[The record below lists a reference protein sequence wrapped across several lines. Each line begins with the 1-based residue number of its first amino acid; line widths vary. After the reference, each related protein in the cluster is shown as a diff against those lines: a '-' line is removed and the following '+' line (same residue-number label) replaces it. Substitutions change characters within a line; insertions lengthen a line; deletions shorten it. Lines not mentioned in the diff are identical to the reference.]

1 MKHRISI
8 AGVLFALALL
18 PRFAFA
24 QKPSGPA
31 PGPAPQPSSGGRGAA
46 SSSTLPSMQP
56 DQSSDQLVMFIRGRV
71 AISDG
76 TPVPNDL
83 LVERVCNSSVLQ
95 QTYPAPSGD
104 FSMQLG
110 SMSQTVVDA
119 TGDLTPQFGTPNKNS
134 EMGIPRRY
142 LQNCEMRVSASGFRS
157 DTISLVGF
165 TPSIGAIDVGNIA
178 VQRTTKVE
186 GMTLSAMPYKAPKD
200 AVKAYEKG
208 VASDKSGKLA
218 DASRYF
224 EQAVKIYPKYTSAWF
239 QLGLTY
245 QKQKQAE
252 EARAAFLQSTTIDT
266 KFLPPYLSLASIAF
280 NEKNWKDV
288 LSFTNHILDLDPLN
302 HTNVTGYILDLD
314 PLNCTEAYFYNAVAN
329 YKLNHIDQ
337 AEKSALKAE
346 HVDLMTHFP
355 QLHLLLAEIFAQKNN
370 YPGALTE
377 LQMYLD
383 LVPTAK
389 QDDYLRQKLA
399 KLEQLNDAASNGA
412 KTDQ

>member
-1 MKHRISI
+1 VYHPIRVF
-8 AGVLFALALL
+8 GVTLALVMAAPMAL
-18 PRFAFA
+18 A

-31 PGPAPQPSSGGRGAA
+31 PGPAPQPSPGRGAA
-46 SSSTLPSMQP
+46 STSNLPSTQP
-56 DQSSDQLVMFIRGRV
+56 DPTVDQMVMFIRGRV

-76 TPVPNDL
+76 TPVPHDL
-83 LVERVCNSSVLQ
+83 LVERVCNSSVIQ
-95 QTYPAPSGD
+95 QIYPAPSGD

-119 TGDLTPQFGTPNKNS
+119 TGDLTPRFGTTNKNS
-134 EMGIPRRY
+134 EMGIPRRE
-142 LQNCEMRVSASGFRS
+142 LQNCDIRVSASGFRS
-157 DTISLVGF
+157 DSISLVAL
-165 TPSIGAIDVGNIA
+165 TPSIGAIDVGNIS

-186 GMTLSAMPYKAPKD
+186 GMTLSAAPYKAPKD
-200 AVKAYEKG
+200 ALKAYEKG
-208 VASDKSGKLA
+208 MAATKKDKFDEASQHFA
-218 DASRYF
+218 
-224 EQAVKIYPKYTSAWF
+224 QAVKIYPKYTVAWF
-239 QLGLTY
+239 QLGLAY
-245 QKQKQAE
+245 QKQKQVE

-266 KFLPPYLSLASIAF
+266 KFLPPYLSLASMAF
-280 NEKNWKDV
+280 EEQNWKDA
-288 LSFTNHILDLDPLN
+288 LTFTNHILDLDPLN

-329 YKLNHIDQ
+329 YKLKHIDQ

-355 QLHLLLAEIFAQKNN
+355 QLHVLLAEIFAQKNN
-370 YPGALTE
+370 YPGAITE

-383 LVPTAK
+383 LVPNAK

-399 KLEQLNDAASNGA
+399 KLEQLNDAASNGG

>member
-1 MKHRISI
+1 MYHPIRIFG
-8 AGVLFALALL
+8 AALALFIATPMAL
-18 PRFAFA
+18 A
-24 QKPSGPA
+24 QKPSGPSS
-31 PGPAPQPSSGGRGAA
+31 GPAPQPSPGRGAA
-46 SSSTLPSMQP
+46 STSNLPSTQP
-56 DQSSDQLVMFIRGRV
+56 EPGADQFVMFIRGRI

-76 TPVPNDL
+76 TPVPHDM
-83 LVERVCNSSVLQ
+83 LVERVCNNSVLQ
-95 QTYPAPSGD
+95 QVYPAPSGD

-119 TGDLTPQFGTPNKNS
+119 TGELTPQFGSNNKNS
-134 EMGIPRRY
+134 DMGIPRRE
-142 LQNCEMRVSASGFRS
+142 LQNCEVRVSGSGFRS
-157 DTISLVGF
+157 DSINLVAL

-178 VQRTTKVE
+178 VQRTVKVE
-186 GMTLSAMPYKAPKD
+186 GMTLNAAAYKAPRD

-208 VASDKSGKLA
+208 VASDKSGKFA
-218 DASRYF
+218 DASRHF

-239 QLGLTY
+239 QLGLAY
-245 QKQKQAE
+245 QKQKQVE
-252 EARAAFLQSTTIDT
+252 EARVAFLQSTTIDT

-288 LSFTNHILDLDPLN
+288 LTFTSHILDLDPLN

-355 QLHLLLAEIFAQKNN
+355 QLHVLLAEIFAQKNN
-370 YPGALTE
+370 YPGAITE

-383 LVPTAK
+383 LVPNAK